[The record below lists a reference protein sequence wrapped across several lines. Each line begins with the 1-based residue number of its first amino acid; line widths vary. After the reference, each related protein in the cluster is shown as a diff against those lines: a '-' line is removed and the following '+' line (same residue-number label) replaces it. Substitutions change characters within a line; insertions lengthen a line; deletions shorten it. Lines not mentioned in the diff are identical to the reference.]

1 MYIYE
6 LDHTTKDAVETR
18 DTPQEECYNNTIN
31 LDIDKPIK
39 TCELPLTLTVDDIA
53 NALNI
58 SKQNAYFLC
67 HKKSFPC
74 VQIGKRL
81 VIPRAAFEKWLEN
94 PFIFESEDN

>member
-1 MYIYE
+1 MHDE
-6 LDHTTKDAVETR
+6 LKNQSTDSVVKTN
-18 DTPQEECYNNTIN
+18 DTPQEKCYNSVYN

-53 NALNI
+53 KALGI
-58 SKQNAYFLC
+58 SKQNAYILC
-67 HKKSFPC
+67 HRKSFPC
-74 VQIGKRL
+74 VQVGKRL